1 MKPSS
6 QPASSAFTAQVNN
19 DPIGQFDSRFTIADK
34 PSRFFNVGRVFK
46 TLWVEPAGATNSSI
60 HQPGYNSVGYGQFSY
75 SKVRRFVVIRKRLHS
90 CLCLAIHTY
99 GGQGALK
106 SDVRSQDHAVV
117 YSSREAEP
125 KPLPYENITTSGFAV
140 VLEEP
145 GETIA
150 PMSRIDFGKIYTV
163 EHNLKILRVGR
174 VHPGHLPRLEE
185 VFIEALIGP
194 RVKSQGPESEQELE
208 PQAASEPEPEPLHE
222 VFDTLFQI
230 TWNDHNLYGAF
241 FPQPRKGYG
250 VREGYVYQ
258 PGTVFSAIDK
268 GLRYIF
274 IVLQQDLKE
283 SKCITVQRAFGPG
296 YSNFGSVAFCDQRDP
311 VRNEKFDS
319 SVTYINI
326 EDNDFLS
333 TAVASCLNYEKV
345 YAIGYDVDTRVI
357 GVVDPRS
364 LGKLRQDFYN
374 VNFERLHQEQSQMN
388 RRFSSSISKVSSRA
402 ATPKGTQAGTET
414 TPPAFFPP
422 SQPYF
427 QEFLPIDRQ
436 PGYRREYFR
445 AAYMPHLLYDR
456 PESSTALAQTLTPD
470 LLQGGASQPIL
481 STQQHGN
488 GNDHPTSQL
497 DDTLLEDYFMVPSTN
512 QKTIDG
518 LTERFRKLRQ

>member
-19 DPIGQFDSRFTIADK
+19 NPIGQFDSRFTIADK

-125 KPLPYENITTSGFAV
+125 KPLPYENITTGGFAV

-208 PQAASEPEPEPLHE
+208 PQAASE
-222 VFDTLFQI
+222 
-230 TWNDHNLYGAF
+230 
-241 FPQPRKGYG
+241 
-250 VREGYVYQ
+250 
-258 PGTVFSAIDK
+258 
-268 GLRYIF
+268 LR
-274 IVLQQDLKE
+274 
-283 SKCITVQRAFGPG
+283 
-296 YSNFGSVAFCDQRDP
+296 
-311 VRNEKFDS
+311 
-319 SVTYINI
+319 
-326 EDNDFLS
+326 
-333 TAVASCLNYEKV
+333 
-345 YAIGYDVDTRVI
+345 
-357 GVVDPRS
+357 
-364 LGKLRQDFYN
+364 
-374 VNFERLHQEQSQMN
+374 
-388 RRFSSSISKVSSRA
+388 
-402 ATPKGTQAGTET
+402 
-414 TPPAFFPP
+414 
-422 SQPYF
+422 
-427 QEFLPIDRQ
+427 
-436 PGYRREYFR
+436 
-445 AAYMPHLLYDR
+445 
-456 PESSTALAQTLTPD
+456 
-470 LLQGGASQPIL
+470 
-481 STQQHGN
+481 
-488 GNDHPTSQL
+488 
-497 DDTLLEDYFMVPSTN
+497 
-512 QKTIDG
+512 
-518 LTERFRKLRQ
+518 